1 MTMQL
6 TNLKVV
12 TVTLNPALDLTG
24 HLQILTKGTV
34 NQVQHCALEP
44 AGKGVNVAKVLAEL
58 GAEVTA
64 TGFLGIENQ
73 APFCQLFERSNIQD
87 KFIRVQGATRINVK
101 LVESSSQ
108 VSDINFPGVS
118 VTAAAIVEFETM
130 LANLSLDHDVFVIAG
145 SLPIGVTPEQCA
157 KWITQLQQTGK
168 KVFFDSSNAA
178 LSEGIAVQPW
188 LIKPNDEEL
197 AQWAS
202 NAKDTKGAKGA
213 KDAKGASIADRSLVE
228 IAELLA
234 STGIANVVVS
244 LGADGVMWLN
254 HEGWLQAKPPKM
266 AVVSTVGAG
275 DTLVAGLCWGQLNNW
290 GKKQTLRFATA
301 LSALAVTQVGVGVKD
316 INEVITMSE
325 RITIGE

>member
-1 MTMQL
+1 MVMQSA
-6 TNLKVV
+6 TLKVV

-24 HLQILTKGTV
+24 HLQTLVKGTV
-34 NQVQHCALEP
+34 NQVQHCTLEP

-64 TGFLGIENQ
+64 TGFLGIENE
-73 APFCQLFERSNIQD
+73 APFCQLFAKTNITD

-118 VTAAAIVEFETM
+118 VTAAAITEFETM
-130 LANLSLDHDVFVIAG
+130 LFNLSRDHDVFVIAG

-157 KWITQLQQTGK
+157 NWIAQLQQAGK

-178 LSEGIAVQPW
+178 LSAGIAVQPW

-197 AQWAS
+197 RHW
-202 NAKDTKGAKGA
+202 AKG
-213 KDAKGASIADRSLVE
+213 GALADKTLSE
-228 IAELLA
+228 IAEQLL
-234 STGIANVVVS
+234 STGIMNVVVS
-244 LGADGVMWLN
+244 MGPEGVMWLN
-254 HEGWLQAKPPKM
+254 HEGWLQAKPPTM
-266 AVVSTVGAG
+266 DVVSTVGAG
-275 DTLVAGLCWGQLNNW
+275 DTLVAGMCWGQLNNW
-290 GKKQTLRFATA
+290 DKKHTLSFATA
-301 LSALAVTQVGVGVKD
+301 LSALAVAQVGVGVKD

-325 RITIGE
+325 RITICE

>member
-64 TGFLGIENQ
+64 TGFLGVENQ
-73 APFCQLFERSNIQD
+73 TPFCQLFERSNIKD

-130 LANLSLDHDVFVIAG
+130 LANLSIDHDVFVIAG

-157 KWITQLQQTGK
+157 KWISQLQKAGK

-178 LSEGIAVQPW
+178 LSAGIAVQPW

-197 AQWAS
+197 AQWT
-202 NAKDTKGAKGA
+202 KDTKHAKGESMA
-213 KDAKGASIADRSLVE
+213 GKSLVE
-228 IAELLA
+228 IAQQLA
-234 STGIANVVVS
+234 STGISNVVVS

-254 HEGWLQAKPPKM
+254 HEGWLQAKPPQM
-266 AVVSTVGAG
+266 AIVSTVGAG
-275 DTLVAGLCWGQLNNW
+275 DTLVAGMCWGQLNNW
-290 GKKQTLRFATA
+290 NKKQTLGFATA
-301 LSALAVTQVGVGVKD
+301 LSALAVTQVGVGVED

>member
-24 HLQILTKGTV
+24 HLQILTKGAV

-130 LANLSLDHDVFVIAG
+130 LTNLSLDHDVFVIAG

-157 KWITQLQQTGK
+157 KWITQLQEAGK

-178 LSEGIAVQPW
+178 LSAGIAVQPW

-197 AQWAS
+197 AHW
-202 NAKDTKGAKGA
+202 AKDTKGA
-213 KDAKGASIADRSLVE
+213 SIADKSLVE

-254 HEGWLQAKPPKM
+254 QEGWLQAKPPKM

-275 DTLVAGLCWGQLNNW
+275 DTLVAGMCWGQLNNW
-290 GKKQTLRFATA
+290 DKKQTLNFATA

>member
-6 TNLKVV
+6 AKLKVV

-24 HLQILTKGTV
+24 HLHTLTKGAV
-34 NQVQHCALEP
+34 NQVQHCVLAP

-64 TGFLGIENQ
+64 TGFLGIENED
-73 APFCQLFERSNIQD
+73 AFCQLFERIKVTD
-87 KFIRVQGATRINVK
+87 RFIRVQGATRINVK
-101 LVESSSQ
+101 LVEASSQ

-118 VTAAAIVEFETM
+118 VTAAAIAEFESM
-130 LANLSLDHDVFVIAG
+130 LFNLSLDHDVFVIAG

-157 KWITQLQQTGK
+157 HWIAQLQQTGK

-178 LSEGIAVQPW
+178 LTAGIAVQPW

-197 AQWAS
+197 LHW
-202 NAKDTKGAKGA
+202 AKG
-213 KDAKGASIADRSLVE
+213 GSLADQSLAE
-228 IAELLA
+228 IAEQLS

-244 LGADGVMWLN
+244 LGAEGVMWLN
-254 HEGWLQAKPPKM
+254 KEGWLQAQPPTM
-266 AVVSTVGAG
+266 DVVSTVGAG
-275 DTLVAGLCWGQLNNW
+275 DTLVAGMCWGYLNNW
-290 GKKQTLRFATA
+290 DKKQTLSFATA

-316 INEVITMSE
+316 VNDVLTLSE
-325 RITIGE
+325 RITICE